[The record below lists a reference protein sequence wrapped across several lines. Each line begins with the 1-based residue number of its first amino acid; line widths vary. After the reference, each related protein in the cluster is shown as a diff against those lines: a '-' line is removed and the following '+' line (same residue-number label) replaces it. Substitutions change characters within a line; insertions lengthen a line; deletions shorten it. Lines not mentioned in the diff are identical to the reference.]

1 MGRSESKYE
10 SKCRDAKFRVSTG
23 VLAERKII
31 FIHEI
36 SNAKNGYLYQFEK
49 RMRQMVNLSIGSI
62 LGE

>member
-36 SNAKNGYLYQFEK
+36 SNAKNGYLALALK
-49 RMRQMVNLSIGSI
+49 L
-62 LGE
+62 